1 MIKANI
7 KIGLALAATIGLVS
21 LESAKAQGNLVVNG
35 TFDSDLSG
43 WTAYNCLWMGTQGN
57 PLGCVS
63 IGGYPD
69 DPATLSQTIND
80 LIVGNIYIVSGDYF
94 GGSPY
99 DGLGVFINGNL
110 YLTEAGTG
118 FPLNWFTLSFSFIAS
133 SPTATLEFMAPV
145 GSGKTAYYLDNIS
158 MVAVVPEP
166 SSLCLLGLGVA
177 GGLFFFSRRK
187 KSSALLV

>member
-94 GGSPY
+94 GGPSY
-99 DGLGVFINGNL
+99 DALGVFIDGDI
-110 YLTEAGTG
+110 YITEAGTG
-118 FPLNWFTLSFSFIAS
+118 FPSWSTFSFSFMANS
-133 SPTATLEFMAPV
+133 STATLEFMVPV
-145 GSGKTAYYLDNIS
+145 GSLKAGYYLDNIS
-158 MVAVVPEP
+158 MSVVPEP
-166 SSLCLLGLGVA
+166 SSLCLLGLGAV
-177 GGLFFFSRRK
+177 GGLFFLRRK
-187 KSSALLV
+187 KNL